1 MSAHTH
7 ALWRG
12 LALFAGAG
20 SLLLG
25 SVVTAGVSSA
35 AEEEEGGNNLSVPTL
50 YIGSV
55 GVGAPTCTADDDYE
69 APSGDQGVM
78 VDGVLEH
85 ATYWV
90 QGVALWQADCDIV
103 AAGQLVTPKWGDN
116 LTGAPLKV
124 NTPVRIELGLMGIA
138 PATLNTS
145 SYNVVKLD
153 ADLED
158 RYSHYGTLGD
168 FLATP
173 EVRVWAGDATYRIV
187 SSSGTVVVPEQSMSA
202 EINAT
207 GRVVYGELFTFT
219 TGGTYTVTF
228 ESDSVNFGS
237 LTAPDHDT
245 AIELVVSSTSGGG
258 GKKQG
263 GGGRPDNPGK
273 GGGGKKVR

>member
-20 SLLLG
+20 SLLLT
-25 SVVTAGVSSA
+25 SVLTAGVSSA
-35 AEEEEGGNNLSVPTL
+35 AEEEEGSNNLSVPAL
-50 YIGSV
+50 YVGSV

-69 APSGDQGVM
+69 APSGDKGVV

-103 AAGQLVTPKWGDN
+103 AAGQLVTPTWGDN

-124 NTPVRIELGLMGIA
+124 GTPVRIELGLLGTA
-138 PATLNTS
+138 PATMNTN

-153 ADLED
+153 VDELD
-158 RYSHYGTLGD
+158 RESHYGTLGD
-168 FLATP
+168 FLTVP
-173 EVRVWAGDATYRIV
+173 EVRVWAPGTYSIV
-187 SSSGTVVVPEQSMSA
+187 SSSGAVIVPEQAMGA

-207 GRVVYGELFTFT
+207 GRVVYGEQFTFT

-228 ESDSVNFGS
+228 ESESVNFGS
-237 LTAPDHDT
+237 VTTPDHDT
-245 AIELVVSSTSGGG
+245 AIELVISSTSGGG
-258 GKKQG
+258 GNKQG
-263 GGGRPDNPGK
+263 GGGRPDNPG
-273 GGGGKKVR
+273 GGGGKKPR